1 MKHTRV
7 QIGSLNRRGPLCY
20 LVVRVF
26 ICKNSCASP
35 IVRGIRRDRFCSQFT
50 FDRETALFVS
60 NRDLEFTRDSFLL
73 LLRFL
78 LLLSYFFILFFF
90 SRSTNALYWRC
101 SRRSEKGLVYR
112 SKMPNSKTFGFSF
125 SFFFLLFLRSSVEST
140 LCKLDSV
147 FIKKKET

>member
-1 MKHTRV
+1 MCMYMWEGQMKHTRV

-90 SRSTNALYWRC
+90 FRGVQTPSIGVAAGEVRRGWFIDRRC
-101 SRRSEKGLVYR
+101 RTRKRLDSL
-112 SKMPNSKTFGFSF
+112 FL
-125 SFFFLLFLRSSVEST
+125 SFFFYFFVRALSQLFAN
-140 LCKLDSV
+140 
-147 FIKKKET
+147 